1 MSDEDLQVLKRAL
14 ITEGIG
20 LAVMAAVLWY
30 LGPGK
35 LWLSGIAHRA
45 RTMRGGHAS
54 HIDTQVRQ
62 FAGEVSRWDHEQAA
76 QQDRKPGRGG
86 PCGCG

>member
-1 MSDEDLQVLKRAL
+1 MAVVRRAL
-14 ITEGIG
+14 VTEVIG
-20 LAVMAAVLWY
+20 LAGMCLVLWY

-35 LWLSGIAHRA
+35 LWLSGLAHRA
-45 RTMRGGHAS
+45 RSLRGS
-54 HIDTQVRQ
+54 RDTVIDTQVRQ

-76 QQDRKPGRGG
+76 RANQKPGRGG

>member
-1 MSDEDLQVLKRAL
+1 MTDEDMAVLRRAL

-20 LAVMAAVLWY
+20 LAIMGVILWY

-35 LWLSGIAHRA
+35 LWLSGIAHRVK
-45 RTMRGGHAS
+45 TTRGTRAS

-76 QQDRKPGRGG
+76 QPDQKPGGGG

>member
-1 MSDEDLQVLKRAL
+1 MSDEDLAVLKRAL

-20 LAVMAAVLWY
+20 LTVMGIMLWY
-30 LGPGK
+30 LGPGR
-35 LWLSGIAHRA
+35 LWLSGLAHRA
-45 RTMRGGHAS
+45 RTMRGNRAS

-76 QQDRKPGRGG
+76 RAHQKPGGGG